1 MLLSGSKQAPRPR
14 TGAAEAPADA
24 PPPTQAQRRSW
35 VWQRAAVV
43 VVCVAAFAGLT
54 ALLYMASVH
63 AVSANSDGATT
74 VLEGQ
79 AMRSGNL
86 RLDGW
91 ALSLDSFWTVDAVFY
106 AVGVLVLGVRP
117 VLLHLVPAVI
127 AALVVFTGVFLARDG
142 RRGAAAVAAG
152 ATVVGLLALPGH
164 ALAYFFLEGASHVAT
179 ALWCLVAF
187 AGLRRARWGLGW
199 ALAVI
204 FLAAGVLGDL
214 QAAAVGVIPA
224 FLAGLVAMAR
234 TRRVR
239 NGAPAVV
246 ASVASLLLAGAV
258 HALVQLEGSFTIGKI
273 QPRATGSQMLQNL
286 RDIPTDAAQ
295 QLGVG
300 RGPLGPGAMPTAL
313 QAVHVAGLVVVT
325 AALLVAMG
333 GLVAGMA
340 TGPRSPAHGIGTHAV
355 ADPWRLDDLLL
366 IACLGDLVV
375 FVELARSHDPNY
387 ERYLTAA
394 VVFAAILAGRLV
406 GRIAA
411 TVGSTVLRRSAAV
424 LGVCVVAAFA
434 AGFASTLSAPQ
445 PVEPYAQLGTF
456 LESQGLTSGL
466 GDYWSSA
473 ITTVATNRSVSVRP
487 VTTDPRGRVVRY
499 GRQSAASW
507 YRGRSFDFVVYDTAI
522 PTGITSE
529 SATATFGA
537 PARTYLVG
545 PYVVLVWT
553 RPLTVSVAG
562 FDPG

>member
-1 MLLSGSKQAPRPR
+1 VLLSGSKQAPRQP
-14 TGAAEAPADA
+14 TGAVENPADA
-24 PPPTQAQRRSW
+24 PAPPGEEQRWPW
-35 VWQRAAVV
+35 VWRAVVV
-43 VVCVAAFAGLT
+43 VVCVGAFAGLT
-54 ALLYMASVH
+54 AVLYLASVH

-86 RLDGW
+86 RLTGW

-106 AVGVLVLGVRP
+106 TVGVLLLGVRP

-127 AALVVFTGVFLARDG
+127 AALVVCTGVFLARDG
-142 RRGAAAVAAG
+142 RRGAPGVAAG

-164 ALAYFFLEGASHVAT
+164 ALAYFLLEGASHVAT

-204 FLAAGVLGDL
+204 FLAAGVLGDF
-214 QAAAVGVIPA
+214 QVAAVGVLPA

-239 NGAPAVV
+239 SGAPAVA

-273 QPRATGSQMLQNL
+273 QPRATGSQMLENL
-286 RDIPTDAAQ
+286 KSIPTDAARL
-295 QLGVG
+295 LGVG
-300 RGPLGPGAMPTAL
+300 RGPLGTGAMPSAL
-313 QAVHVAGLVVVT
+313 QAVHVTGLIVVT
-325 AALLVAMG
+325 AALLVAIA
-333 GLVAGMA
+333 GLVAGIAKGPA
-340 TGPRSPAHGIGTHAV
+340 TPEHGAGA
-355 ADPWRLDDLLL
+355 WRIDDLLL

-375 FVELARSHDPNY
+375 FVLLASSHDPNY
-387 ERYLTAA
+387 ERYLSAA
-394 VVFAAILAGRLV
+394 VIFAAILAARLI

-411 TVGSTVLRRSAAV
+411 TFGSTVLRRSAAA
-424 LGVCVVAAFA
+424 LGVCVIASFA
-434 AGFASTLSAPQ
+434 AGFASTLAAPQ
-445 PVEPYAQLGTF
+445 PAEPYAQLGTF

-473 ITTVATNRSVSVRP
+473 ITTVATNGSVSVRP
-487 VTTDPRGRVVRY
+487 VTTDPHGRVVRY

-507 YRGRSFDFVVYDTAI
+507 YRGRSFAFVVYDTAI
-522 PTGITSE
+522 PSGITSE
-529 SATATFGA
+529 SATTTFGA
-537 PARTYLVG
+537 PERTFLVG
-545 PYVVLVWT
+545 PYEVLVWA
-553 RPLTVSVAG
+553 RPLTVSVVG